1 MGKIVN
7 RCIHSILY
15 LMGWLKVRTKRVSL
29 IASVLIFMSTVVFY
43 NSSDSLA
50 AANMEKSDEND
61 TNLNMNVILERVY
74 LDGDVSQETV
84 VETIWSF
91 EDFWAKYDAWQLIDM
106 NKEQVVFRRH
116 MDDISPLLKANGYFG
131 ITDEGV
137 LTIFNGRPNKANII
151 QSFFQ
156 IDLGKLESKKCEE
169 LKKGIPIMTKD
180 RYIEVL
186 QSFSD
191 YSYVEEAS

>member
-1 MGKIVN
+1 M
-7 RCIHSILY
+7 
-15 LMGWLKVRTKRVSL
+15 RTKRVSL

-61 TNLNMNVILERVY
+61 TNLNINVILERVY